1 VFKNIGIN
9 TNKSTAI
16 LFNSTKKNIIL
27 KETVMLIT
35 EKDGEKCDG
44 SYLPVLT
51 RRD

>member
-9 TNKSTAI
+9 TNKPTAI
-16 LFNSTKKNIIL
+16 LSNSTKNIIL